1 NTFATLGLASHTVCI
16 AGVSSEL
23 LIFHHLRGRALNA
36 FIVSLGLLWVMQAGA
51 QLAFGVLDKPVP
63 SAFSGVVRVFGLV
76 MSVERVV
83 VTLSAIVLIAALYL
97 FLRWSR
103 PGRAMRAVAQDPDA
117 AALQGVN
124 IDAASA
130 LGFGVGCALAG
141 GAGGLLAPLFPAS
154 PAMGALIALT
164 AAAMPLITRDSYYLD
179 VATTILMNLTLTMSF
194 RLQIS
199 TGQINMAHISFM
211 GIGAYASAL
220 LVTRAGLSFWA
231 TLWIGALVAASLAVP
246 IGSIALRVSG
256 PYYFLITFAF
266 SEVVRLFFNNFFEGL
281 ACVFFAHFR
290 QVLHS
295 SDFGLEPMVLLVVFT
310 VIGGTGS
317 VWGPAVGT
325 ILMTIAS
332 ELLRELHHY
341 EILVFGAVLI
351 LTMLFA
357 PEGLVALPGAARR
370 LVRKV
375 RGRASEPAGVGLAP

>member
-1 NTFATLGLASHTVCI
+1 VGLRKA
-16 AGVSSEL
+16 E
-23 LIFHHLRGRALNA
+23 
-36 FIVSLGLLWVMQAGA
+36 
-51 QLAFGVLDKPVP
+51 
-63 SAFSGVVRVFGLV
+63 
-76 MSVERVV
+76 
-83 VTLSAIVLIAALYL
+83 
-97 FLRWSR
+97 
-103 PGRAMRAVAQDPDA
+103 AV
-117 AALQGVN
+117 
-124 IDAASA
+124 
-130 LGFGVGCALAG
+130 
-141 GAGGLLAPLFPAS
+141 S
-154 PAMGALIALT
+154 PAVGIALIAL
-164 AAAMPLITRDSYYLD
+164 AAVALPLVTRDSYYLD

-194 RLQIS
+194 RLQVS

-220 LVTRAGLSFWA
+220 LVTRLGWSFWA
-231 TLWIGALVAASLAVP
+231 TLWIGALVAALLAVP
-246 IGSIALRVSG
+246 IGSVALRVSG

-281 ACVFFAHFR
+281 FGGPSGLVGIPKPGRLLGLTFDGKLALYWLMAVLCVIVVVALVRLDYSRFGLTAGAIRQADLVVETLGVNVFRFKLTTFVLGSFVAGLAGVFFAHYR

-317 VWGPAVGT
+317 VWGPVVGT

-370 LVRKV
+370 LLRRL
-375 RGRASEPAGVGLAP
+375 RGRAAEPAGVGLAP